1 MKIYLVTGST
11 GAIGAR
17 LVPMLLEDEDV
28 QVRLLIRADS
38 PDHLEARFKEL
49 AHFWEIPLPHER
61 VKSFRGDVTLPKLG
75 LAVEDYAKLVGEC
88 THVIHSAGSVRM
100 NLPLDEARRTAVG
113 GAKNIAHF
121 AEECLER
128 GNLKKLEFISTVGV
142 GGRMKGAIPETWITE
157 KRSFHN
163 TYEEAKAE
171 AEEFIRTKIAQGLPV
186 TVHRPSMVVGDSQ
199 TGKIVHFQV
208 FYHLCEFLSGRK
220 TRGFLPALGDARLD
234 IIPVDYVARAI
245 VWASGRVDSA
255 GKIFNLCSGPDQ
267 SIRLTELR
275 QIIEL
280 VFRSRGLSIPAV
292 HFLPR
297 SLFNGCLPLIGA
309 LVPASHKKALRSLP
323 FFLDYLKE
331 AQHFE
336 NGKTGGV
343 LGVQGIVVLH
353 TPNYIGRI
361 LEYYLE
367 QKKSRRG

>member
-28 QVRLLIRADS
+28 QVRSLIRADS
-38 PDHLEARFKEL
+38 PDHLDARFKEL
-49 AHFWEIPLPHER
+49 ARFWEIPLPHER
-61 VKSFRGDVTLPKLG
+61 VKAFRGDVTLPKLG
-75 LAVEDYAKLVGEC
+75 LGVEDYAELVGEC

-121 AEECLER
+121 AGECLGR

-171 AEEFIRTKIAQGLPV
+171 AEEFIRAKIAQGLPV
-186 TVHRPSMVVGDSQ
+186 TVHRPSMVVGDSR
-199 TGKIVHFQV
+199 TGKILHFQV

-245 VWASGRVDSA
+245 VWASGRADTA
-255 GKIFNLCSGPDQ
+255 GKIFHLCSGPDH

-275 QIIEL
+275 QTIEF
-280 VFRSRGLSIPAV
+280 VFKSRGLITPSI

-297 SLFNGCLPLIGA
+297 SLFSGCLPLIGA
-309 LVPASHKKALRSLP
+309 LVSASHKKAVRSLP

-331 AQHFE
+331 SQSFE
-336 NGKTGGV
+336 NGKTGGA
-343 LGVQGIVVLH
+343 LGVQGIVVPQ
-353 TPNYIGRI
+353 TPLYVRRI